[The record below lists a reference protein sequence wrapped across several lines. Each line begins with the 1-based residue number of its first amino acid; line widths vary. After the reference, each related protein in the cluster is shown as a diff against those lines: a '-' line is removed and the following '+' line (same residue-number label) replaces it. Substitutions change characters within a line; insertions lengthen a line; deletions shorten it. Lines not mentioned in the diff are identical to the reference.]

1 MISRN
6 SPPSPKRR
14 RLSMG
19 VALLASGLS
28 LTSLLP
34 AAAQQARSITQ
45 NAATEEALE
54 EVVVTGRREPG
65 MVIGDIPPE
74 TQLSAEEIRAL
85 GVSSVAELLTA
96 LGPQLGS
103 SRGRGGGRP
112 IVLINGVRISGFG
125 EIRDL
130 PTEAILRTDIF
141 PEEVALKYGYRADQ
155 RVVNIVL
162 RPRFKAF
169 TGEFGARGTT
179 EGGREGADLN
189 ASWLDIRR
197 DDRWQVDLK
206 ARRDEELLE
215 SQRNIV
221 GATGTPNADAALRS
235 LAPAT
240 DQLTANFVLAKP
252 LAEGSAFTLNA
263 ALDDTA
269 RESLLGVRPGAAG
282 PAPLRRDADTLD
294 SHLGG
299 IVQGAR
305 RGWRWSATLNA
316 DRSDSR
322 TSLTGGANNTSS
334 RTDSADLDLVLNGSA
349 FELPGGA
356 VGITLKGS
364 AGTRSIDSFSQRFT
378 SSVKTDLS
386 RDQRELQLNVD
397 LPLWRGLGDGDGE
410 RAARLGANFN
420 QSYEDISDVGGLQ
433 TTGFGLNWS
442 TGRLLRVIASMTDE
456 QGAPSMQQLG
466 GAVITTPFVRSFDFV
481 RGETVEITRI
491 DGGNALLAADRR
503 QVLKLGIGS
512 RPYEDID
519 LDLNADYVRTRSRD
533 VISGLPLATPDL
545 ERAFRDRFQRDASG
559 KLLAIDARPVN
570 FFGRDRDEL
579 RFTLNLT
586 RPWGPQPEAPS
597 FPARGNSGRGGP
609 ANAGGPIVITAPAGN
624 APPAGAAPADDA
636 ARRARMAQMGERFL
650 AFSRRGS
657 VQLTL
662 TYTERLA
669 DEITIARNLPTL
681 DLLDGDTLFDS
692 VGNPRRELEAQ
703 FGANRNGFGARV
715 ITQWRSGSAIKGN
728 SVAGGANPSN
738 RGDLDFAAL
747 TTVNL
752 RLFADLGLQPW
763 ARNHEFL
770 RGARLSLVIGNLFNE
785 RQKVRAA
792 DGSVPVN
799 YQPDLLDPQGRNIR
813 LNFRKLFFPNFTPPG
828 GRAG

>member
-6 SPPSPKRR
+6 LPPSPKRR
-14 RLSMG
+14 LLSLGGIMLASG
-19 VALLASGLS
+19 VALISGL
-28 LTSLLP
+28 P
-34 AAAQQARSITQ
+34 VAAQQARATSQ
-45 NAATEEALE
+45 NVAGEELLE

-112 IVLINGVRISGFG
+112 IVLINGVRVSGFN

-179 EGGREGADLN
+179 EGGREGADVN

-221 GATGTPNADAALRS
+221 GATGTQNADAALRS
-235 LAPAT
+235 LAPAA

-263 ALDDTA
+263 TLDNTA
-269 RESLLGVRPGAAG
+269 RESLLGLRPTAAG

-305 RGWRWSATLNA
+305 SGWRWSATLNA
-316 DRSDSR
+316 DRSDS
-322 TSLTGGANNTSS
+322 TTTLAGGSNNTRS
-334 RTDSADLDLVLNGSA
+334 RADSADLDLVLNGSA
-349 FELPGGA
+349 FDLPGGA

-364 AGTRSIDSFSQRFT
+364 AGTRSIDSFSQRLT
-378 SSVKTDLS
+378 SSVVTELS

-397 LPLWRGLGDGDGE
+397 MPLWRGIGDGDGE

-442 TGRLLRVIASMTDE
+442 TGRRLRVIASMTDE

-491 DGGNALLAADRR
+491 DGGNALLSADRR
-503 QVLKLGIGS
+503 EVLKLGVGS
-512 RPYEDID
+512 RPFEDID
-519 LDLNADYVRTRSRD
+519 LDLNADYVRSRSRD

-559 KLLAIDARPVN
+559 KLLSIDARPVN

-597 FPARGNSGRGGP
+597 FPPRGTSGRGGP
-609 ANAGGPIVITAPAGN
+609 SNAGAPPNAGGPVVVP
-624 APPAGAAPADDA
+624 APADDA
-636 ARRARMAQMGERFL
+636 ARRARMAQMGERFM

-657 VQLTL
+657 VQFTL
-662 TYTERLA
+662 TYTQRLA
-669 DEITIARNLPTL
+669 DEITIVRNLPTL
-681 DLLDGDTLFDS
+681 DLLGGDTLFDS
-692 VGNPRRELEAQ
+692 AGNPRRELEAQ

-728 SVAGGANPSN
+728 SVAGSTSPGS
-738 RGDLDFAAL
+738 RSDLDFSAL

-763 ARNHEFL
+763 ALDHEFL
-770 RGARLSLVIGNLFNE
+770 RGARVSLVIGNLFNE

-828 GRAG
+828 GRTG

>member
-1 MISRN
+1 MTTPRS
-6 SPPSPKRR
+6 SLSPKRR
-14 RLSMG
+14 RSSIG
-19 VALLASGLS
+19 VAMLASGV
-28 LTSLLP
+28 SLLGSLP
-34 AAAQQARSITQ
+34 APAQPARAASQ
-45 NAATEEALE
+45 NATAEDALE

-65 MVIGDIPPE
+65 MVIGDIAPE
-74 TQLSAEEIRAL
+74 TQLSSEEIRAL

-112 IVLINGVRISGFG
+112 VVLINGVRVSGFG

-215 SQRNIV
+215 SQRNVI
-221 GATGTPNADAALRS
+221 GASGTRNADAALRS

-252 LAEGSAFTLNA
+252 FAAGSSFTLNA
-263 ALDDTA
+263 TLDDTA
-269 RESLLGVRPGAAG
+269 RESLLGLRPSATG
-282 PAPLRRDADTLD
+282 PVPLRRDADTLD

-316 DRSDSR
+316 DRSDS
-322 TSLTGGANNTSS
+322 TTTLTGGANNTSS

-349 FELPGGA
+349 FDLPAGA

-364 AGTRSIDSFSQRFT
+364 AGTRSIDSVSQRLT
-378 SSVKTDLS
+378 SSVLTDLS

-397 LPLWRGLGDGDGE
+397 LPLWRGSGDGE
-410 RAARLGANFN
+410 FTPRLGANFN

-433 TTGFGLNWS
+433 TTGFGFNWS

-456 QGAPSMQQLG
+456 QGAPTMQQLG
-466 GAVITTPFVRSFDFV
+466 GAIITTPFVRSFDFV

-491 DGGNALLAADRR
+491 DGGNASLSADRR
-503 QVLKLGIGS
+503 EVLKLGIGS
-512 RPYEDID
+512 RPFEDID
-519 LDLNADYVRTRSRD
+519 LDLNADYVRSRSRD

-545 ERAFRDRFQRDASG
+545 ERAFRDRFSRDASG
-559 KLLAIDARPVN
+559 RLLTIDARPVN

-579 RFTLNLT
+579 RLTINLT

-597 FPARGNSGRGGP
+597 FPSRGNPGSGGAPTTGAPVRVP
-609 ANAGGPIVITAPAGN
+609 AS
-624 APPAGAAPADDA
+624 APADDA

-657 VQLTL
+657 LQFTL

-681 DLLDGDTLFDS
+681 DLLGGETLFDS
-692 VGNPRRELEAQ
+692 TGNPRRELEAQ

-728 SVAGGANPSN
+728 SVASSTNPSG
-738 RGDLDFAAL
+738 RGDLDFSAL

-763 ARNHEFL
+763 ARDHQFL
-770 RGARLSLVIGNLFNE
+770 RGARVSLVIGNLFNE

-799 YQPDLLDPQGRNIR
+799 YQPDLLDPQGRNVR

>member
-1 MISRN
+1 MRTPDSLL
-6 SPPSPKRR
+6 SPRR
-14 RLSMG
+14 RRSSIGIVVLAGG
-19 VALLASGLS
+19 VSLLGS
-28 LTSLLP
+28 LP
-34 AAAQQARSITQ
+34 AAAQQARAASQ
-45 NAATEEALE
+45 NATAEDALE

-65 MVIGDIPPE
+65 MVIGDIAPE
-74 TQLSAEEIRAL
+74 TQLSSEEIRAL

-96 LGPQLGS
+96 LGPQLSS
-103 SRGRGGGRP
+103 SRGRVNGRP
-112 IVLINGVRISGFG
+112 VVLINGVRVSGFG
-125 EIRDL
+125 ETRDL

-169 TGEFGARGTT
+169 TGEFGARGTS

-206 ARRDEELLE
+206 ARRDAELLE
-215 SQRNIV
+215 SQRNVV
-221 GATGTPNADAALRS
+221 GATGAQNADAALRS

-240 DQLTANFVLAKP
+240 EQLTANFVLAKP
-252 LAEGSAFTLNA
+252 FAAGSSFTLNA
-263 ALDDTA
+263 TLDDTA
-269 RESLLGVRPGAAG
+269 RESLLGLRPSADG
-282 PAPLRRDADTLD
+282 PAPLRRDADALE

-322 TSLTGGANNTSS
+322 TTVTGGTNNTSS

-349 FELPGGA
+349 FDLPAGA

-364 AGTRSIDSFSQRFT
+364 AGTRSIDSVSDSISQRLT
-378 SSVKTDLS
+378 SSVMTDLS

-397 LPLWRGLGDGDGE
+397 LPLWRGSGDGDSTS
-410 RAARLGANFN
+410 RLSANVN

-442 TGRLLRVIASMTDE
+442 TGRLLRVIASMTDQ
-456 QGAPSMQQLG
+456 QGAPTMQQLG
-466 GAVITTPFVRSFDFV
+466 GAIITTPFVRSFDFV

-491 DGGNALLAADRR
+491 DGGNTSLSADRR
-503 QVLKLGIGS
+503 EVLKLGISS
-512 RPYEDID
+512 RPFEDID
-519 LDLNADYVRTRSRD
+519 LDLNADYVRSRSRD

-545 ERAFRDRFQRDASG
+545 ERAFRDRFSRDASG

-579 RFTLNLT
+579 RFTTNLT

-597 FPARGNSGRGGP
+597 FPSRGNSG
-609 ANAGGPIVITAPAGN
+609 APAG
-624 APPAGAAPADDA
+624 APAGVPVGVPTGAPADDA
-636 ARRARMAQMGERFL
+636 ARRVRTAQMGERFL

-657 VQLTL
+657 LRFTL

-681 DLLDGDTLFDS
+681 DLLGGDTLFDS
-692 VGNPRRELEAQ
+692 AGNPRRELEAQ
-703 FGANRNGFGARV
+703 FGANRNGSGVRV

-728 SVAGGANPSN
+728 SVAGSTNPSS
-738 RGDLDFAAL
+738 RSDLAFSAL

-763 ARNHEFL
+763 ARNHPFL
-770 RGARLSLVIGNLFNE
+770 RGARVSLEIGNLFNE
-785 RQKVRAA
+785 RQKVHAA

-799 YQPDLLDPQGRNIR
+799 YQPDLLDPQGRNLR
-813 LNFRKLFFPNFTPPG
+813 LNFRKLFFPSFTPPG

>member
-1 MISRN
+1 
-6 SPPSPKRR
+6 
-14 RLSMG
+14 
-19 VALLASGLS
+19 
-28 LTSLLP
+28 
-34 AAAQQARSITQ
+34 
-45 NAATEEALE
+45 
-54 EVVVTGRREPG
+54 
-65 MVIGDIPPE
+65 
-74 TQLSAEEIRAL
+74 
-85 GVSSVAELLTA
+85 
-96 LGPQLGS
+96 
-103 SRGRGGGRP
+103 
-112 IVLINGVRISGFG
+112 
-125 EIRDL
+125 
-130 PTEAILRTDIF
+130 
-141 PEEVALKYGYRADQ
+141 
-155 RVVNIVL
+155 
-162 RPRFKAF
+162 
-169 TGEFGARGTT
+169 
-179 EGGREGADLN
+179 
-189 ASWLDIRR
+189 
-197 DDRWQVDLK
+197 
-206 ARRDEELLE
+206 
-215 SQRNIV
+215 
-221 GATGTPNADAALRS
+221 
-235 LAPAT
+235 
-240 DQLTANFVLAKP
+240 
-252 LAEGSAFTLNA
+252 
-263 ALDDTA
+263 
-269 RESLLGVRPGAAG
+269 
-282 PAPLRRDADTLD
+282 
-294 SHLGG
+294 
-299 IVQGAR
+299 
-305 RGWRWSATLNA
+305 
-316 DRSDSR
+316 
-322 TSLTGGANNTSS
+322 
-334 RTDSADLDLVLNGSA
+334 
-349 FELPGGA
+349 
-356 VGITLKGS
+356 
-364 AGTRSIDSFSQRFT
+364 
-378 SSVKTDLS
+378 
-386 RDQRELQLNVD
+386 
-397 LPLWRGLGDGDGE
+397 LWRGFVDGDGE

-466 GAVITTPFVRSFDFV
+466 GAIITTPFVRSFDFV

-491 DGGNALLAADRR
+491 DGGNALLATDRR
-503 QVLKLGIGS
+503 KVLKLGIGS

-519 LDLNADYVRTRSRD
+519 LDLNVDYVRTRSRD

-559 KLLAIDARPVN
+559 KLLGIDARPVN

-609 ANAGGPIVITAPAGN
+609 PNAGGPIVITAPAGN

-636 ARRARMAQMGERFL
+636 AQRARMAQMGERFL

-738 RGDLDFAAL
+738 RGDLDFVAL

-792 DGSVPVN
+792 DGSAPVN
-799 YQPDLLDPQGRNIR
+799 YQPDLLDPQGRNFR